1 MSYETQRNNSIS
13 RLYEEHYNYLVSKC
27 HRIVGGY
34 SQVLQSQIED
44 VVQEAFLTAIVEYET
59 FKDHPNQVGW
69 LVQVCRNRLG
79 NMKYTHRTRDR
90 KHGFSIDAPTSPQ
103 VADARDELR
112 RDLALNEVTDL
123 VAQIEEV
130 LSDTEREIF
139 RAYILE
145 DQSMQEVA
153 ETTSR
158 SVSSIKSYIY
168 RIRIKLKQHFPK

>member
-69 LVQVCRNRLG
+69 LVQVCKNRLG
-79 NMKYTHRTRDR
+79 NMKATQLTQG
-90 KHGFSIDAPTSPQ
+90 KKLGFSLDSPTSPQ
-103 VADARDELR
+103 LKEEKDSLQREMASKEVEELI
-112 RDLALNEVTDL
+112 L
-123 VAQIEEV
+123 QIEEV
-130 LSDTEREIF
+130 LSSAEREVF
-139 RAYILE
+139 RACVLN
-145 DQSMQEVA
+145 DLSMQAAA
-153 ETTSR
+153 ETTGR
-158 SVSSIKSYIY
+158 SVSSIKSYLF
-168 RIRIKLKQHFPK
+168 RIRTRLKQLFR